1 VIVLDT
7 DLLTLIQ
14 RRAGPDYERLVARL
28 DDSNDKDVKVTIISF
43 EEQMRGW
50 LVWIVRARTTAKLI
64 DAYSRLAAMVADF
77 KTRPIVDFDRLAY
90 AEYVHLLKSKIRIGT
105 MDLRI
110 AVISLANDALLLSRN
125 LRDFSRVPRLRVE
138 DWTELRG

>member
-14 RRAGPDYERLVARL
+14 RRAGPEYERLVERL
-28 DDSNDKDVKVTIISF
+28 DDSNDKDVRVTIIGF

-50 LVWIVRARTTAKLI
+50 LAWIVKARTTAKLI
-64 DAYSRLAAMVADF
+64 DAYSRLGAMVADF

-90 AEYVHLLKSKIRIGT
+90 AEYVQLLRSKLRIGT

-110 AVISLANDALLLSRN
+110 AAVSLANEALLLSRN
-125 LRDFSRVPRLRVE
+125 LSDFSRVPGLRVE
-138 DWTELRG
+138 DWTKLPR